1 MTGLE
6 VVAVIALG
14 MAAGVIAGLFG
25 VGGGVIFVPALTLI
39 LGLGQVEAAG
49 TSLLAIIP
57 VALLGTYRQNR
68 AGQVRVRD
76 AITIGLASIVTA
88 TVGAGIADIAPER
101 ALRLGF
107 AALLVFTAVNLARGA
122 RRVSIEQKTEA
133 STSDGSAR

>member
-6 VVAVIALG
+6 VVAVVALG
-14 MAAGVIAGLFG
+14 VAAGTIAGLFG
-25 VGGGVIFVPALTLI
+25 VGGGIIFVPALTLI

-68 AGQVRVRD
+68 TGQVRVRE
-76 AITIGLASIVTA
+76 AVTIGLASVVTVF
-88 TVGAGIADIAPER
+88 VGALIGDATPDR

-107 AALLVFTAVNLARGA
+107 AALLVFTAIQLARGA
-122 RRVSIEQKTEA
+122 HRTAKAALPRT
-133 STSDGSAR
+133 